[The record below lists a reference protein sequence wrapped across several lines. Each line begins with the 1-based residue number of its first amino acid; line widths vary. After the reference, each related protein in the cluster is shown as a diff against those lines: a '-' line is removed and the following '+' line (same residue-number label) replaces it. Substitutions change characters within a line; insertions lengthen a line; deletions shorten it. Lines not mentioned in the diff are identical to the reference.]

1 MVYFS
6 LAARNLLRRKFW
18 TALTVLGIAIG
29 IAAIFSL
36 ISFGESMQ
44 AEVTKQVKEVIIA
57 DLFISSTTGGDL
69 PQTLATTIEKL
80 PDVEGVSSEFSTFV
94 RIKDTSFMLIGL
106 EPKEI
111 RKLRILKIIKGRDL
125 ESTDT
130 FSIVLSENVASKDH
144 LNTDVGN
151 RIKITTSAGDKEFL
165 VIGLCE
171 DVTNFGYVGYIPLET
186 SQKLFDKKDKITRV
200 LVKIKNHEKV
210 DEATNRLQRSLGN
223 KVNIEASKEQ
233 LTSIAEITRQLN
245 TFMVSIAAVSIIVGG
260 FLISNTL
267 MMSVTQ
273 RLREIA
279 ILKAIGGRGLT
290 IIKIFLIEA
299 NIIGILGSFFGVL
312 LGFGFTLAIEELM
325 PRTFGFMQVSIA
337 LSYRALA
344 VAIGLGLALSIF
356 FGLYP
361 SWKASKVRPLEVLRP
376 SYETPHRNRIYR
388 LFLRFLE
395 VLAYPLKILLKLF
408 PTAARNLSRRKF
420 RTTLTVL
427 GISAGIASVI
437 AIWSL
442 GLLVQSHVIYEIKSM
457 IGADVIVSPK
467 AQAGP
472 QGGSGEL
479 PISIV
484 EGVERM
490 PNIEKTSPNIWQIVS
505 ISGFKVVLLGI
516 EPESYQAV
524 GAKVNIIKGRF
535 LTSTDDRSII
545 LSKTLAE
552 KLLTVD
558 VGDRI
563 RIDTFTGTEEFSVIG
578 ISTEAMFG
586 PPGGEIKGSVW
597 IPLKTAQKILGK
609 EEKATG
615 IYVKVKD
622 VNKIEETSQKLKLAL
637 GKKADIV
644 NLGQILDQVKKGIQT
659 FWYFFISIAALAILV
674 AALGIQNSVSMSV
687 WERTREIGILKAIG
701 ATEWLVMKIFIQEN
715 LLIGILGGITGIV
728 LGYVGAWELGRG
740 FSSEM
745 GEIYTGPIITIQLII
760 GGFIFA
766 IVLAVVFGFY
776 PAWKASRLKPVEAL
790 RYG

>member
-6 LAARNLLRRKFW
+6 LAARNLLRSKFW

-44 AEVTKQVKEVIIA
+44 TEVTKQIKEVIIA

-69 PQTLATTIEKL
+69 PQTLA
-80 PDVEGVSSEFSTFV
+80 
-94 RIKDTSFMLIGL
+94 
-106 EPKEI
+106 
-111 RKLRILKIIKGRDL
+111 
-125 ESTDT
+125 
-130 FSIVLSENVASKDH
+130 
-144 LNTDVGN
+144 
-151 RIKITTSAGDKEFL
+151 
-165 VIGLCE
+165 
-171 DVTNFGYVGYIPLET
+171 
-186 SQKLFDKKDKITRV
+186 
-200 LVKIKNHEKV
+200 
-210 DEATNRLQRSLGN
+210 
-223 KVNIEASKEQ
+223 
-233 LTSIAEITRQLN
+233 
-245 TFMVSIAAVSIIVGG
+245 
-260 FLISNTL
+260 
-267 MMSVTQ
+267 
-273 RLREIA
+273 
-279 ILKAIGGRGLT
+279 
-290 IIKIFLIEA
+290 
-299 NIIGILGSFFGVL
+299 
-312 LGFGFTLAIEELM
+312 
-325 PRTFGFMQVSIA
+325 
-337 LSYRALA
+337 
-344 VAIGLGLALSIF
+344 
-356 FGLYP
+356 
-361 SWKASKVRPLEVLRP
+361 
-376 SYETPHRNRIYR
+376 
-388 LFLRFLE
+388 
-395 VLAYPLKILLKLF
+395 
-408 PTAARNLSRRKF
+408 
-420 RTTLTVL
+420 
-427 GISAGIASVI
+427 
-437 AIWSL
+437 
-442 GLLVQSHVIYEIKSM
+442 
-457 IGADVIVSPK
+457 
-467 AQAGP
+467 
-472 QGGSGEL
+472 
-479 PISIV
+479 
-484 EGVERM
+484 
-490 PNIEKTSPNIWQIVS
+490 IWQIVS

-687 WERTREIGILKAIG
+687 WERTRETGILKAIG